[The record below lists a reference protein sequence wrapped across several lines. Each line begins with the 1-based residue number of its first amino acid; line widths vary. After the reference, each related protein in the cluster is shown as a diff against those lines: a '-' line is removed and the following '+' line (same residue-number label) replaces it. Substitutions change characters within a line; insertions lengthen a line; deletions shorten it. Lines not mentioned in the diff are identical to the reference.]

1 LFERYSQDTRLTRAQ
16 ALRSAMLELIDKEV
30 ALDGA
35 GRPVASYAHP
45 AFWAPYALY
54 GDPGR

>member
-1 LFERYSQDTRLTRAQ
+1 MTRAK
-16 ALRSAMLELIDKEV
+16 ALQHAMLTVLDKEV
-30 ALDGA
+30 FEDEQGKPINA
-35 GRPVASYAHP
+35 YAHP

>member
-1 LFERYSQDTRLTRAQ
+1 
-16 ALRSAMLELIDKEV
+16 MLELIDTDV
-30 ALDGA
+30 ATDSRGQA
-35 GRPVASYAHP
+35 VMAYAHP